1 MTLRKKTSKEA
12 EPRMTRI
19 RRIVPAKDLALE
31 DYFRREQGVETF
43 EKPVGELFGK
53 HGLHVGR
60 NLGWLRR
67 LEENSVPLGNL
78 GQVRQGIV
86 ENPARVSAS
95 AARDHPEW
103 RSGEGVFV
111 LSESDL
117 RELEQRDPLSPEERS
132 LLKPYLQSSDC
143 VPYGMIRRPRRY
155 LIYATEST
163 WPMFESCPVLGR
175 HLKRF
180 RSLMEARRET
190 RAGRR
195 PWWHLHWPREAV
207 NWQAPKM
214 VVIQM
219 ARRPTGL
226 SLFEPI
232 YVPFHCHL
240 FQPRAETR
248 ERLEYLT
255 ALINSRPMH
264 RWFEQHAKHRG
275 VGLDLTGTLLRNVP
289 VRRIDFE
296 DRRER
301 NLHDEIV
308 IRVRELQTLLLQNLW
323 HERPETDRSIEDL
336 ESRINAAV
344 CSLYKLELEELER

>member
-1 MTLRKKTSKEA
+1 
-12 EPRMTRI
+12 
-19 RRIVPAKDLALE
+19 
-31 DYFRREQGVETF
+31 
-43 EKPVGELFGK
+43 
-53 HGLHVGR
+53 
-60 NLGWLRR
+60 
-67 LEENSVPLGNL
+67 
-78 GQVRQGIV
+78 
-86 ENPARVSAS
+86 
-95 AARDHPEW
+95 
-103 RSGEGVFV
+103 
-111 LSESDL
+111 
-117 RELEQRDPLSPEERS
+117 
-132 LLKPYLQSSDC
+132 
-143 VPYGMIRRPRRY
+143 
-155 LIYATEST
+155 
-163 WPMFESCPVLGR
+163 
-175 HLKRF
+175 
-180 RSLMEARRET
+180 
-190 RAGRR
+190 
-195 PWWHLHWPREAV
+195 
-207 NWQAPKM
+207 M

-308 IRVRELQTLLLQNLW
+308 IRVRELQTLLLQNPW